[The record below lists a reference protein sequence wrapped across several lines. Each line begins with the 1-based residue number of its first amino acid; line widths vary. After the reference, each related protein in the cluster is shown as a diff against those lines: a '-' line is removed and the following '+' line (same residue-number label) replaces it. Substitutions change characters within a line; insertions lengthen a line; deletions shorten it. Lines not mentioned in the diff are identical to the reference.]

1 MRKRRILSLLLAVAV
16 TATMLIAVP
25 LTASAE
31 SGDTVYTWDFTSSEF
46 FENNISKET
55 PNIKSDQEEETAI
68 LSNPGSRLNKN
79 TSNIPPLNAKLED
92 GGSEGCNNALKFD
105 VPDGSTATLYI
116 QVGSGSKSR
125 EFKLYK
131 DGNIESPVLDQTIA
145 DSNKFYIFTTKLDC
159 GQTYYFDSSK
169 QKFLLG
175 KIVLIVTPVDS
186 QPETHVILDKS
197 EVSISEGHTA
207 ELNATVIDG
216 ENEKVTWSID
226 GTDYAEYN
234 VDVSDGNKITIT
246 GNKAGNAQITAKLQ
260 SDNSKSATC
269 NVTVKPQPIVP
280 GVVGAVDQLRPVTE
294 TTTFEILDEAV
305 KVGADTSIAPYE
317 NGKLYFEGYVASA
330 GSASNR
336 YLAKTSYD
344 VDNNAKNSNQG
355 ISVNANEVFAVK
367 LSMGSEIKV
376 NITSTSTSATRHGKL
391 LSAPSSSD
399 YLVQTDDLKSTTN
412 PDHAALMTYTAKSED
427 EIVYISADGECVISQ
442 IQVTVPDSAEYF
454 GNGKADSGWYEKDGA
469 KEGVIRFLQQFKEQ
483 SQGTVKKYG
492 FYFIDPKGNIE
503 KAKITEE
510 KELTDEGIYADLYG
524 IMNDDTKTY
533 SAKAFVTIDD
543 GSTETTYWSG
553 KIDGSISDWTSD
565 EYKIDNYEP
574 GK

>member
-16 TATMLIAVP
+16 MATMLIAIP

-31 SGDTVYTWDFTSSEF
+31 GGDTVYTWDFTSSEF
-46 FENNISKET
+46 FSERVDQNT
-55 PNIKSDQEEETAI
+55 PNIKSDQNEETAI
-68 LSNPGSRLNKN
+68 LSNPGSRLSTNP
-79 TSNIPPLNAKLED
+79 SNIPPLNAKLD
-92 GGSEGCNNALKFD
+92 DKVNNALKFD

-116 QVGSGSKSR
+116 QVGSGSKSK

-159 GQTYYFDSSK
+159 GQTYYFDSTAQS
-169 QKFLLG
+169 FLLG

-197 EVSISEGHTA
+197 ELTVSEGLSA
-207 ELNATVIDG
+207 ELNATVIGG

-226 GTDYAEYN
+226 STNYAKYD
-234 VDVSDGNKITIT
+234 VDGSDGNKITIT
-246 GNKAGNAQITAKLQ
+246 GNKAGSAQIAAKLQ
-260 SDNSKSATC
+260 SDSSKSATC

-280 GVVGAVDQLRPVTE
+280 GVEGAVDQLRPVTE

-305 KVGADTSIAPYE
+305 KVGADTSVAPYE

-344 VDNNAKNSNQG
+344 VNDTKNSSKG
-355 ISVNANEVFAVK
+355 ISVNVNEIFAIK

-391 LSAPSSSD
+391 LSALSSSD

-469 KEGVIRFLQQFKEQ
+469 KEGVIRFLQQFKGQ

-524 IMNDDTKTY
+524 ITNGDTKTY

-543 GSTETTYWSG
+543 GGTQTTYWSG
-553 KIDGSISDWTSD
+553 KIDGSVSDWTSND
-565 EYKIDNYEP
+565 YKIDNYKP
-574 GK
+574 GE